1 MDRVSDNLK
10 VAMRTSSRG
19 GLHVTAPH
27 RRAALHQG
35 AQIEAAR
42 QAAATEA
49 AATAQERADKLHTEQ
64 AARQAEMDEVK
75 GGLPR

>member
-1 MDRVSDNLK
+1 
-10 VAMRTSSRG
+10 
-19 GLHVTAPH
+19 
-27 RRAALHQG
+27 LHQG

-49 AATAQERADKLHTEQ
+49 AAIAQERADKLHTEQ